1 MPSPRAV
8 PRLWKLST
16 RSSVENGANV
26 LILEGRLGHTSAG
39 ELRAAAKAALTPG
52 ANDLV
57 LDLSGVDYV
66 SSAAIKVL
74 EGLAAEQASRGH
86 ALLVRAPSPA
96 ARLSIELSGL
106 LAAHPGIIQS
116 IA

>member
-39 ELRAAAKAALTPG
+39 ELRAAADAALAPG

-74 EGLAAEQASRGH
+74 ESLAAEQASRGH
-86 ALLVRAPSPA
+86 ALLVREPSPA

-106 LAAHPGIIQS
+106 LAAYPRIIQS

>member
-1 MPSPRAV
+1 MASPRAV
-8 PRLWKLST
+8 PRLWKLNS
-16 RSSVENGANV
+16 RSSTESGANV
-26 LILEGRLGHTSAG
+26 LTLEGRLGHTSVG
-39 ELRAAAKAALTPG
+39 ELRVAAEAALAPEG
-52 ANDLV
+52 KDLV

-74 EGLAAEQASRGH
+74 AGLAAEQATRGH
-86 ALLVRAPSPA
+86 ALRVRAPSPA

-106 LAAHPGIIQS
+106 LAAYPRIIQS